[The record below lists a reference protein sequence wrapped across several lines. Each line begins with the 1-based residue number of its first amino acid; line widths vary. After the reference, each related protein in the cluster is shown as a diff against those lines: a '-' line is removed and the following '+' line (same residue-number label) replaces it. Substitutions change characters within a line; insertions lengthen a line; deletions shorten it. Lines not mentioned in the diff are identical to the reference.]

1 MNEGFKRTYSDVLTE
16 SVDES
21 YKGQL
26 KKALIM
32 KSMNVVANGGS
43 IKSLEIALQEVI
55 EEFFPDKSWWEVTNC
70 NIFMELLGDAKPREV
85 CDMIVDQMKEDC
97 CDDSSSP
104 SFVNTREQSI
114 VSGDPSMD
122 HGYDLY
128 ESHEEEVVEEAVSN
142 PERTISKVD
151 KNLAK
156 EVDND
161 LVRDLTL
168 ILENDGEVYRR
179 SITPVINNL
188 KKKKAKG
195 QFDEKLAI
203 QAFFHVVEG
212 ALKQS
217 WFKHY
222 YSYSIETV
230 SVPERYAVAKE
241 LLDGFMEEIEWD
253 DTHKNENL
261 SISKIRNTL
270 KESYDRCPVE
280 DLPDDIWDKI
290 GKYLTGDGDGDI
302 FYSWKDAK
310 RCVDAISKLDIKGLR
325 TEIVREDEDGFNP
338 DMVYVQIYLDESLT
352 EAFDDMEPDV
362 WDTEYEDVYT
372 SAYPYTSRDGS
383 HHDIVDKIKRRGYI
397 NATSNSDRMMPITND
412 VNNIY
417 KMPKYNYSYSS
428 AEKKRKKEL
437 SKV

>member
-195 QFDEKLAI
+195 Q
-203 QAFFHVVEG
+203 
-212 ALKQS
+212 LKREQRN
-217 WFKHY
+217 K
-222 YSYSIETV
+222 
-230 SVPERYAVAKE
+230 ER
-241 LLDGFMEEIEWD
+241 
-253 DTHKNENL
+253 H
-261 SISKIRNTL
+261 
-270 KESYDRCPVE
+270 
-280 DLPDDIWDKI
+280 
-290 GKYLTGDGDGDI
+290 
-302 FYSWKDAK
+302 
-310 RCVDAISKLDIKGLR
+310 
-325 TEIVREDEDGFNP
+325 
-338 DMVYVQIYLDESLT
+338 
-352 EAFDDMEPDV
+352 
-362 WDTEYEDVYT
+362 
-372 SAYPYTSRDGS
+372 
-383 HHDIVDKIKRRGYI
+383 
-397 NATSNSDRMMPITND
+397 
-412 VNNIY
+412 
-417 KMPKYNYSYSS
+417 
-428 AEKKRKKEL
+428 
-437 SKV
+437 